1 MAFCE
6 RSNHI
11 AYYQQWGSIY
21 DRHGWPTSIRAWC
34 IRTHENFQTTQSCH
48 FWYNRRISTGSKLLH
63 GDNVRFVVA
72 HVDCEVF
79 QRLMAVLGTCWA
91 VSVIIP
97 RLDRQVVSSVNRT
110 TPVVRVFAEPIKSR
124 KDSIFTRLDTPLK
137 KSFAN
142 IRGLLRLQEPKTSLF
157 ERKGKGSGW
166 KTARDAESS
175 PSWMWR

>member
-1 MAFCE
+1 MSVPTTLLITSNEDQFTIVMVDPLPSVLGVSE
-6 RSNHI
+6 RTRIFKLHNHAI
-11 AYYQQWGSIY
+11 FGTIDGFQQV
-21 DRHGWPTSIRAWC
+21 
-34 IRTHENFQTTQSCH
+34 
-48 FWYNRRISTGSKLLH
+48 SKLLH

-157 ERKGKGSGW
+157 ERKGKGSG
-166 KTARDAESS
+166 
-175 PSWMWR
+175 